1 MHETH
6 FFSHIPA
13 SLRIFALFALLLGC
27 NQGKPDHILETE
39 AFIPVLRD
47 ILIADNGVEAL
58 GLDVIGRNIERERR
72 YQIIY
77 KKYQLTPET
86 FLQNFEYYREKPEV
100 MDEMYARIVD
110 DLSEM
115 LADKQLPVNPV
126 PMPAFTPSPR

>member
-1 MHETH
+1 MHATH
-6 FFSHIPA
+6 FFSHIHSGLKVLA
-13 SLRIFALFALLLGC
+13 LSILLFAC
-27 NQGKPDHILETE
+27 NEGKPDHILGTE
-39 AFIPVLRD
+39 DFIPVLRD

-58 GLDVIGRNIERERR
+58 GLNPESRNIERERR

-77 KKYQLTPET
+77 KKYNLTPET

-100 MDEMYARIVD
+100 MDEMYAIIVD

-115 LADKQLPVNPV
+115 LANKQLPVNPV